1 MPRTLADELLEGAI
15 DFHAHIYPQLTLQE
29 SGRVLDHEWAEAAR
43 AHGMRGFVM
52 KSHLWPTVAQAR
64 ILCEVYP
71 GVTAMGSIV
80 LNSNAGGLSPF
91 AAESAAKLGAKV
103 IWMPTYTSAN
113 DIAVKAFSRRVA
125 GAYKNKPPQPGAA
138 EGLTVLGKDGKVLPE
153 VDAILE
159 IARDAD
165 IVVATGHLSA
175 AEGVALARRAK
186 EADLRKFVYTHP
198 IIHIV
203 DASDAQMREVADL
216 GYIVEFTWISAF
228 PMWQGLDPKKIAATA
243 KMLGAERCIMTTDAQ
258 GDVNPTPPEMLRM
271 FIASMLLLGL
281 SAEEVRWMVQRN
293 PARLANLEG

>member
-1 MPRTLADELLEGAI
+1 MPKTQADELLEGAI
-15 DFHAHIYPQLTLQE
+15 DFHAHIYPQLTLEE
-29 SGRVLDHEWAEAAR
+29 SGRVLDHEWAEVAR
-43 AHGMRGFVM
+43 QHGMRGFVM

-64 ILCEVYP
+64 VLSEVYP

-80 LNSNAGGLSPF
+80 LNTNVGGLSPF
-91 AAESAAKLGAKV
+91 AAESAARLGAKV

-113 DIAVKAFSRRVA
+113 DIKVNAFSRRVA
-125 GAYKNKPPQPGAA
+125 ATYKNRPPHPPA
-138 EGLTVLGKDGKVLPE
+138 EGGLTVLGRDGKVLPE
-153 VDAILE
+153 AVAILE

-175 AEGVALARRAK
+175 EEGLALARCAK
-186 EADLRKFVYTHP
+186 EVGLKKFVYTHP

-203 DASDAQMREVADL
+203 HASDAQMREVADM

-228 PMWQGLDPKKIAATA
+228 PMWQGLDPKKIAAAA
-243 KMLGAERCIMTTDAQ
+243 KMLGPERCIMTTDAQ

-281 SAEEVRWMVQRN
+281 SPDDVRWMVQRN